1 MICYRVDK
9 QLSQNYM
16 MNNNTYCKEG
26 GGPGVGVRQKI
37 PMQGKLSLILC
48 AMFLQTIKE
57 PSSSMNLVVLR
68 SLTKS
73 VRGVSVFLIS
83 ILVYHSTCMTIL
95 SLTTGDCLLTVRH
108 SCSQLICFKRFIS
121 SINVCTITCC
131 MAQARYVTIK

>member
-1 MICYRVDK
+1 MT
-9 QLSQNYM
+9 QNYVVSILTM
-16 MNNNTYCKEG
+16 LMNVHLTKNLLLFAWFVIESINSWVRNTWWIIIPTAKRG

-108 SCSQLICFKRFIS
+108 SCS
-121 SINVCTITCC
+121 
-131 MAQARYVTIK
+131 